1 MDNVKKK
8 IYMKTDLF
16 GIYINIQ
23 LYNTKQFAEMDATSM
38 DATSMD
44 KIPPFSTILGRTN
57 TEEINDISKKS
68 TNYTPC

>member
-8 IYMKTDLF
+8 RYMKTDLF

-38 DATSMD
+38 D
-44 KIPPFSTILGRTN
+44 KIPPFSAILLGRTN